1 MRLLSFIAFI
11 LTGCGSVAEADHSPS
26 TIEYP
31 DDVIEV
37 EAKVT
42 YQPFVNKAGK
52 TIEGAGDYF
61 LVYEGEEWFIK
72 FSEGNVLREDV
83 AKYLDQTAHFTLV
96 EREGLWDT
104 DDPKVQSRIGK
115 YVVVYLIQP

>member
-1 MRLLSFIAFI
+1 MRTFALIGLVMCA
-11 LTGCGSVAEADHSPS
+11 CGAVKEAEVIQPLMN
-26 TIEYP
+26 YP
-31 DDVIEV
+31 DDVMEV

-42 YQPFVNKAGK
+42 YHPFVNKAGK

-72 FSEGNVLREDV
+72 FTEGNVLREDV
-83 AKYLDQTAHFTLV
+83 VKYLDRTAHVTLV

-115 YVVVYLIQP
+115 YVAIFVIQP